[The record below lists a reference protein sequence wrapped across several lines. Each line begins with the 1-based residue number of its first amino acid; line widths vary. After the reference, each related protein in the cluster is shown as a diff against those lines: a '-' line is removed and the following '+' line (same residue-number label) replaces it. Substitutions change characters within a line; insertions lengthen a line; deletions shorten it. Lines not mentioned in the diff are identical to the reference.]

1 MEILG
6 IDIGGTGIKGAVV
19 DVATGVLVSD
29 RFRLPT
35 PENASPGA
43 VAQIVF
49 EITQHFKCRDR
60 FGCTVPA
67 RIENGLVRTAANIHE
82 FWIDTQVDELF
93 NRKTGCEVTV
103 LNDADAAGLASMKYG
118 AGRGR
123 DGVVLFLTVG
133 TGIGSAMFLDG
144 NLIPGTE
151 LGQLSLKGRAVE
163 LYASDRARKQEELGW
178 KDWAARFQEFLD
190 YVEFLFAP
198 DTIILGGGISR
209 PSKVELYLS
218 YLSTEAELLTAELQ
232 NEAGIIGAAYAVS
245 VDHR

>member
-1 MEILG
+1 LEILG
-6 IDIGGTGIKGAVV
+6 VDIGGTGIKGAMV

-35 PENASPGA
+35 PENASPDA
-43 VAQIVF
+43 IAEVVR
-49 EITQHFKCRDR
+49 EITNHFNCTNR

-67 RIENGLVRTAANIHE
+67 RVEHGLVRTAANIHE

-93 NRKTGCEVTV
+93 AEKTGCDVTI

-123 DGVVLFLTVG
+123 NGIVFFLTVG

-144 NLIPGTE
+144 QLIPGTE
-151 LGQLSLKGRAVE
+151 LGMLTLRGQAAE
-163 LYASDRARKQEELGW
+163 LYASARARKRDELDW
-178 KDWAARFQEFLD
+178 DEWAARFQEYLD
-190 YVEFLFAP
+190 YVEYLFAP

-209 PSKVELYLS
+209 PKRVEQYIS
-218 YLSTEAELLTAELQ
+218 YLSTKAELLIAELQ
-232 NEAGIIGAAYAVS
+232 NEAGIIGAAYAAS
-245 VDHR
+245 ADHQ

>member
-6 IDIGGTGIKGAVV
+6 VDIGGSGIKGAVV

-49 EITQHFKCRDR
+49 EITEHFKCRDR

-67 RIENGLVRTAANIHE
+67 RVEKGLVRTAANIHE
-82 FWIDTQVDELF
+82 FWIDTQVDELLA
-93 NRKTGCEVTV
+93 RMTGCEVTV

-144 NLIPGTE
+144 RLIPGTE
-151 LGQLSLKGRAVE
+151 LGQLSLKGRAAE

-178 KDWAARFQEFLD
+178 KDWAARFQEYLD
-190 YVEFLFAP
+190 YIEFLFAP

-232 NEAGIIGAAYAVS
+232 NEAGIIGAAYAAS
-245 VDHR
+245 GDNQ